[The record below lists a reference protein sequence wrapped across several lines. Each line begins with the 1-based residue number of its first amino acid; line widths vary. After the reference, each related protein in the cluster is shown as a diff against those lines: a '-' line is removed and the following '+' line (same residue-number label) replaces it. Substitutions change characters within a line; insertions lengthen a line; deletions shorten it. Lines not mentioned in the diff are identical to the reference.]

1 MGSIITVT
9 LIWHLLPAKDSS
21 KCVCVCVC
29 VSICLPTIFLSL
41 IFIANLRRR
50 CAYYP
55 HAADVK
61 TEEFKLTSHRSF
73 SQKVIE
79 LRESLLIRRMLGCNL
94 MVSSTSN
101 LEG

>member
-21 KCVCVCVC
+21 KCVC
-29 VSICLPTIFLSL
+29 ICLSTVFLSL